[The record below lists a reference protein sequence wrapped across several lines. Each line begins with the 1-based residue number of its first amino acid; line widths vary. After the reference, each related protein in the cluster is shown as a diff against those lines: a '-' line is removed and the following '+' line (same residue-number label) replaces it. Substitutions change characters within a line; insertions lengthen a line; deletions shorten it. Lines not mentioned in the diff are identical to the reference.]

1 MNHRPVMNQRHRL
14 QTMPSSLVRRV
25 AKAAR
30 TRRLFSPRDRVLA
43 AVSGGPDS
51 VALLSLLTELAP
63 PWNLVLWAVHINHGL
78 RGAESEEDARF
89 VASLCERL
97 GVELISEQVD
107 LTDPARRRSRQSLQE
122 HAREARYAAIQ
133 RVGQA
138 LGADKIALG
147 HTADDQAET
156 LLMWM
161 LRGSG
166 TTGLAGIPP
175 SRGPLFIRPLL
186 DFSRADILAYLETQ
200 GLQFREDSSN
210 AKLLYLRNR
219 VRHELLPALKRFNPA
234 VLKVLRRQAEIL
246 REEDCC
252 LQQWVS
258 EHLARLTNQDA
269 DGTAMVDRAAL
280 LALPLALQRR
290 MVRTLIRQTSGMI
303 KAPTFGAV
311 SAVLDQVVHGRSG
324 SAITVQGAQI
334 ARLYGRIQFRPRRAI
349 LNAPLSA
356 CPEVTR
362 DAEKGFALPVP
373 STLRWPLTGQ
383 AIRVSVGSSAAA
395 DLPIAPTQPRSIAIF
410 DADRFTMELSVRSWR
425 PGDVFQPLGMGGRRK
440 KLQDYFAD
448 IKLPREERS
457 RMPLIVAPEGIL
469 WVAGHRPD
477 HRFCATTSTK
487 RTVVAELLDCTPPKG
502 D

>member
-1 MNHRPVMNQRHRL
+1 MLSPLARGM
-14 QTMPSSLVRRV
+14 
-25 AKAAR
+25 AEAAR
-30 TRRLFSPRDRVLA
+30 TRRLFSPGDHLLA

-63 PWNLVLWAVHINHGL
+63 SWMLVLCAVHVNHGL

-97 GVELISEQVD
+97 GVKLVCERVD
-107 LTDPARRRSRQSLQE
+107 LTGPARRRARQSLQE
-122 HAREARYAAIQ
+122 YAREARYAAMQ

-138 LGADKIALG
+138 LGSDKIALG

-175 SRGPLFIRPLL
+175 SRGPQFIRPLL
-186 DFSRADILAYLETQ
+186 DYSRADIVAYLETQ
-200 GLQFREDSSN
+200 GLEFREDSSN
-210 AKLLYLRNR
+210 GKLLYLRNR
-219 VRHELLPALKRFNPA
+219 VRHELLPTLKRFNPA
-234 VLKVLRRQAEIL
+234 LLKVLGRQAEIL
-246 REEDCC
+246 REEDLC
-252 LQQWVS
+252 LQQSVS
-258 EHLARLTNQDA
+258 EHMVQMVCQDA
-269 DGTAMVDRAAL
+269 EGTVVVDRAAL

-290 MVRTLIRQTSGMI
+290 MVRTLIRQTSGVI

-311 SAVLDQVVHGRSG
+311 SAVLDQVIHGRSG

-334 ARLYGRIQFRPRRAI
+334 ARAYERIQFRTRNAS
-349 LNAPLSA
+349 LNARLSA
-356 CPEVTR
+356 SSVAWG
-362 DAEKGFALPVP
+362 DAEKGLVLPVP

-383 AIRVSVGSSAAA
+383 MIRVRFGSSAAA
-395 DLPIAPTQPRSIAIF
+395 DVAIVPTQPQSIAMF
-410 DADRFTMELSVRSWR
+410 DADRFTMELLVRSWR

-457 RMPLIVAPEGIL
+457 RVPLMAAPEGIL
-469 WVAGHRPD
+469 WIAGHRPD
-477 HRFCATTSTK
+477 HRFYTTTSTK
-487 RTVVAELLDCTPPKG
+487 STLVAELLDCAPHKG